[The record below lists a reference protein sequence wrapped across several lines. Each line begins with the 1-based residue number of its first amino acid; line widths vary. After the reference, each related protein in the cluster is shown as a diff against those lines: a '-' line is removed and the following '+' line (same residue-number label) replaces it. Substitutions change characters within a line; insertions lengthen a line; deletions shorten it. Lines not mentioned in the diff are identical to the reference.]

1 MGVSRPGLA
10 RDVIRLLIAVIRLII
25 AILTFVSGATNYA
38 RRCSAPTITNSSCRT
53 GTRYLF
59 LQYLAGKLVRWCAP
73 TSGAG
78 GDHHPTFT
86 ISVAA
91 GTSPL

>member
-10 RDVIRLLIAVIRLII
+10 RDLIRLLIAVIRLII
-25 AILTFVSGATNYA
+25 AILSFVSGAANYG

-53 GTRYLF
+53 GARYSF
-59 LQYLAGKLVRWCAP
+59 LQYLAGKLVRWCVP
-73 TSGAG
+73 MSGTG
-78 GDHHPTFT
+78 GDHHTTFT
-86 ISVAA
+86 ICVAA